1 MRKDIYVCETGKTC
15 VKGKNDDDG
24 GCAAWKQKQ
33 GWLGIFFSP
42 AEAAGY

>member
-1 MRKDIYVCETGKTC
+1 MS
-15 VKGKNDDDG
+15 GKNDDG

-33 GWLGIFFSP
+33 GWLGIFFSA